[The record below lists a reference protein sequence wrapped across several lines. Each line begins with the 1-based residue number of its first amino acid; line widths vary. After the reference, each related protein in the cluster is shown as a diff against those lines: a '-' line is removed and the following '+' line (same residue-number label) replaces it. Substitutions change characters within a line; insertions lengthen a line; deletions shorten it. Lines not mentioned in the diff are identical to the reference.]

1 MFYGLVIFCLW
12 IALVYL
18 LVSTQV
24 LQFVFELK
32 DFGLLKDNLTLW
44 SYVKEVIQNSKT

>member
-1 MFYGLVIFCLW
+1 MIFELD
-12 IALVYL
+12 
-18 LVSTQV
+18 TQV